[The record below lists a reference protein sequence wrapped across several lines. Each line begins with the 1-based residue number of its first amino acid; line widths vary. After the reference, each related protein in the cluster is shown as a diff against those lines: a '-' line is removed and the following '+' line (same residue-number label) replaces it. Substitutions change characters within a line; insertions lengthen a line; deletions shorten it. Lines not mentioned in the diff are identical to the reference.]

1 MDISIQEHADKLAV
15 VIQCER
21 TDKYVLR
28 LKDHIELFDNRLTV
42 QHDGETVYIKAAN
55 VLYFESV
62 NDRTFLYTDGNVMEI
77 RLRLYELEDALSAYG
92 FLRISKS
99 VVVNMYKIS
108 SLRPELNRTLL
119 ATMCNGERLVISRSY
134 VKKLRSVLQV

>member
-15 VIQCER
+15 VIHCESA
-21 TDKYVLR
+21 DEYVLR
-28 LKDHIELFDNRLTV
+28 LKDHIELFDHRLTV
-42 QHDGETVYIKAAN
+42 QHDGATVYMEAAN

-62 NDRTFLYTDGNVMEI
+62 DDRTFLYTDGAVMEI
-77 RLRLYELEDALSAYG
+77 RLRLYELEDALAAHG

-99 VVVNMYKIS
+99 VIINMHKIS
-108 SLRPELNRTLL
+108 SLRPELNRTVL

-134 VKKLRSVLQV
+134 VKKLRSILQV